1 VRTDFFAYGE
11 RVLLE
16 RSKRF
21 RPRFAA
27 MDIGAIGQ
35 MQAVVQ
41 LHGWVCGWFESG
53 GVMRKDEGEKIFLQS
68 AKRR

>member
-1 VRTDFFAYGE
+1 
-11 RVLLE
+11 
-16 RSKRF
+16 
-21 RPRFAA
+21 
-27 MDIGAIGQ
+27 